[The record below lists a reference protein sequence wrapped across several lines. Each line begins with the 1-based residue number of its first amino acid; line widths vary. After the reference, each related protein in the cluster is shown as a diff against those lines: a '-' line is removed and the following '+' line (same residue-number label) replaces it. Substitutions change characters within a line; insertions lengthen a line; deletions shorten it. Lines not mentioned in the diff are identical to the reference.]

1 MVGYSDYCKC
11 GRYSEDNKST
21 FWLFIKIIASVVGI
35 TKTLTVHWLF
45 IKTIVSVVGMTKTIT
60 VPFGCLFTLLYL
72 WSV

>member
-1 MVGYSDYCKC
+1 
-11 GRYSEDNKST
+11 
-21 FWLFIKIIASVVGI
+21 VVGI

-45 IKTIVSVVGMTKTIT
+45 IKTIVSVFGITKTITVHLLFIKTIVSVVCMTKTIT